1 MATKRPSG
9 LGRGLGS
16 LIPEQDSSAL
26 SQAQSQAQPQAQPKA
41 QPIGL
46 PLAPDLSSTSRPMA
60 EVPINKIVAN
70 PDQPRV
76 AFRHHELEELTNS
89 IREHGIL
96 QPLTVSPLD
105 GGNYQLI
112 AGERR
117 LRAAKMAGLKTV
129 PVIIRK
135 TVVQER
141 LVLALIENIQREDLN
156 PVEEAT
162 AYDRLSNEF
171 GMTQEEIA
179 KKVGKARSTVAN
191 AMRLLELPQEIR
203 EAIAEG
209 VVAAGTARAI
219 LSLKDD
225 ESRLAFFRKLLEK
238 GMTTRQA
245 ESGTRKIS
253 GGGNRRRKDSALAAA
268 EERIRNSLGTRIE
281 IKKKGSK
288 GSIVIGF
295 YSEEEFTG
303 LVNRLEQCK

>member
-1 MATKRPSG
+1 MAKRPSG

-16 LIPEQDSSAL
+16 LIPEHDSSAL
-26 SQAQSQAQPQAQPKA
+26 PAQQPKA
-41 QPIGL
+41 QPIGM
-46 PLAPDLSSTSRPMA
+46 PIAPDPSSAVRPVN
-60 EVPINKIVAN
+60 EVPISRISAN

-76 AFRHHELEELTNS
+76 AFRHHELEDLTNS

-117 LRAAKMAGLKTV
+117 LRAAKLAGLKTV
-129 PVIIRK
+129 PVIVRK

-156 PVEEAT
+156 PVEEAA
-162 AYDRLSNEF
+162 AYERLSGEF
-171 GMTQEEIA
+171 KMTQEDIA

-191 AMRLLELPQEIR
+191 TMRLLELPSEIR

-209 VVAAGTARAI
+209 LVAAGTARAI

-225 ESRLAFFRKLLEK
+225 ESRLAFFRKLLDK

-245 ESGTRKIS
+245 EAGTRKI
-253 GGGNRRRKDSALAAA
+253 GGGGGRRRKDPALAAA
-268 EERIRNSLGTRIE
+268 EERIRNCLGTRIE

-295 YSEEEFTG
+295 YSEEEFSG
-303 LVNRLEQCK
+303 LVERLEKCK